1 MPFQKQVGS
10 LPQSG
15 IEGDL
20 YSLNPLVA
28 TAKQAGADV
37 TVGRFGWIAAA
48 DDTVKNTG
56 TGKPNGVI
64 KRDNTGA
71 ITDFN
76 AEASMLIQS
85 GFNAT
90 LVIKGEIW
98 VRTLTD
104 ATKGQKAFAV
114 LADGTIKTGAAGAS
128 TSSGTLQYTIETDF
142 VVLTAA
148 AAGELIA
155 ISNWRN

>member
-1 MPFQKQVGS
+1 MGFQKQVGS
-10 LPQSG
+10 ELAKA

-20 YSLNPLVA
+20 FSANPIVA

-37 TVGRFGWIAAA
+37 TVGHFAWIGS

-56 TGKPNGVI
+56 TGKPNGIV
-64 KRDNTGA
+64 KRDNIGA

-76 AEASMLIQS
+76 AESSMIIES
-85 GFNAT
+85 GFNVPI
-90 LVIKGEIW
+90 VIKGEIW
-98 VRTLTD
+98 IKTLTD

-114 LADGTIKTGAAGAS
+114 LADGTAKTGAAGAS

-155 ISNWRN
+155 ISNWRA